1 MSEVILTDDNFQEE
15 VLNSPIPVFVDF
27 WAPWCGPCQQ
37 MGPMVEEIAAE
48 IDETKIK
55 IMKMNVD
62 DNPHTPSKYNIMSIP
77 SFLIFKNGEMVGEE
91 MGGMQKERL
100 MAFIEKHIA

>member
-37 MGPMVEEIAAE
+37 MGPMVEELAAE
-48 IDETKIK
+48 LDATKIK
-55 IMKMNVD
+55 IGKMNCD
-62 DNPHTPSKYNIMSIP
+62 DNSQTPGKYNIMSIP
-77 SFLIFKNGEMVGEE
+77 SFLIFKNGEVVGEE
-91 MGGMQKERL
+91 MGGMPKDKL
-100 MAFIEKHIA
+100 KAFMESHM